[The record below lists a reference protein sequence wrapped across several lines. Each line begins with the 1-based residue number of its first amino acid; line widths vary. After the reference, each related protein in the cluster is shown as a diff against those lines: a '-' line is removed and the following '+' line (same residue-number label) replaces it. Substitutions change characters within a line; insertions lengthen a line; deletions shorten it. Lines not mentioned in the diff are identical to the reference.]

1 MGDGFF
7 TMEKIKM
14 LVHCVPFLLKPHS
27 SWSKVLTTSSK
38 RVGNESWQ
46 WRAFLFC
53 SQKNWSFLTSFFLF
67 LSAFSFS
74 CSILHTRVWE
84 SNERPIGTNCIFL
97 IFKISNKMLNCL
109 KDSSTFDENTKKERK
124 TQWERGIWPFFFGHL
139 KVCCKTVWLL

>member
-74 CSILHTRVWE
+74 CSILHTRDLE
-84 SNERPIGTNCIFL
+84 SNERPIGTNCIFS
-97 IFKISNKMLNCL
+97 IFKIGNKMGN
-109 KDSSTFDENTKKERK
+109 DVRTSTNFCANTNKYRK
-124 TQWERGIWPFFFGHL
+124 THSEIGRRYVAMFL
-139 KVCCKTVWLL
+139 WLV

>member
-1 MGDGFF
+1 M
-7 TMEKIKM
+7 
-14 LVHCVPFLLKPHS
+14 
-27 SWSKVLTTSSK
+27 LTTSSK

-84 SNERPIGTNCIFL
+84 SNERPIGTNCIFS
-97 IFKISNKMLNCL
+97 IFKIGNKMGN
-109 KDSSTFDENTKKERK
+109 DVRTSTNFCANTNKYRK
-124 TQWERGIWPFFFGHL
+124 THTEIGRRYVAMFLWLVEEMLYSSKGFLVGVIWHFSGGETL
-139 KVCCKTVWLL
+139 NQTCSKWIRSEC